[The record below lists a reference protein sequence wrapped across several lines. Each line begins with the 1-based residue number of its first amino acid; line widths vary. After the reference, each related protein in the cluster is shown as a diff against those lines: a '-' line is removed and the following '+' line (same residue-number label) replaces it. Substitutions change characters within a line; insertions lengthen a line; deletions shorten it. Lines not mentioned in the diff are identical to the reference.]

1 MSDFTVIGVVGPPAS
16 GKSVVA
22 SRLVELGAKK
32 VRMGDIVW
40 NEVRKR
46 NMEVNEEN
54 VGEIANRMREE
65 EGMDAVAKKSIPVI
79 ERRGERSDAV
89 VVDGIRGIAEVERFE
104 EHFGENFVLVSVE
117 ASEKTRFERVKERGR
132 EDDIGNFESFKEKD
146 EREFGWGLRK
156 AMEGPDFVIK
166 NEGTLEE
173 LEKEVDEIY
182 EKMREKHETSGED

>member
-1 MSDFTVIGVVGPPAS
+1 MVIGVVGPPAS

-22 SRLVELGAKK
+22 SRLEGLGAER

-40 NEVRKR
+40 KEVGNR
-46 NMEVNEEN
+46 NMEVNEKN
-54 VGEIANRMREE
+54 VGEIANQMREE
-65 EGMDAVAKKSIPVI
+65 GGMDAVAEKSIPVI

-89 VVDGIRGIAEVERFE
+89 VVDGIRGIAEAERFE

-117 ASEKTRFERVKERGR
+117 ASEKTRFERVKKRGR

-156 AMEGPDFVIK
+156 AMEDPDFVIK
-166 NEGTLEE
+166 NESTLKE

-182 EKMREKHETSGED
+182 ERVREKHETSGEN